1 MPEYDGEVI
10 IHAELDKGDFES
22 NIDRLS
28 RLLQEKKAQIE
39 LLKAQYA
46 SFAKGESKSQEQLNT
61 ENKINQLLEKRN
73 DIVAKLWGS
82 KNVTAAEMVKLNT
95 ELNNTNNT
103 LEALKKKL
111 NTIEISPASTNSVRN
126 LYREIT
132 KAEKE
137 ANKLSN
143 TISQKLEKSAI
154 EQAKSERFAQ
164 TLKSKYDLKA
174 IDLQARLDREKFKS
188 AERADLEQ
196 MKSAERTKARI
207 MLIEA
212 RAASE
217 QIKIAERKLA
227 LDKSIQ
233 AKAEIEQAK
242 SEERKLALDKKIQA
256 KAEIEHIK
264 SEERKLALAQKL
276 QAKAESEQ
284 IKIAENRLAL
294 DKRLQAKAEIEQAK
308 MAERAQVR
316 AQMAQ
321 ERLAKEQARLKALAA
336 KNTKTFGEKFKGVF
350 SSLTSPINS
359 VISGISTLGKRILR
373 LGSYVLIFNVI
384 RSGFRKFRDYI
395 TAALSTNSVFMN
407 SLNKLKSNL
416 MVAFYPIY
424 QYILPALNTLMS
436 VLIKA
441 SSYLANFFSMIT
453 GTTIKQSVSGAKAI
467 YDSQQAMKSTGAA
480 TDSATKS
487 IKDQKAAFDK
497 LGKSIN
503 GSKKELAAFDKLIV
517 LGQDKEKEPKIKTP
531 KDDGFVFTP
540 DTKIP
545 EPDIKWMD
553 DFINSLKSKLKPTIE
568 SFQILGDT
576 IREKIG
582 KFAKTALEDFNRE
595 YLVPISDY
603 LLQQAIPKFN
613 QITTDMING
622 TDWDNLNNSLNNFWK
637 SLEPFNET
645 IGNGLLTFYENVIK
659 PFTEWA
665 IGNFIPA
672 ALDALTGA
680 LKFLNPVAEQAGDY
694 LGKLYNTFLKPAA
707 EWTGELIVNGL
718 KGIGD
723 SLSTIGDWIDKN
735 SWFVEIVGSLI
746 TGITTALIGYNAV
759 MFVTSGALAAAATSA
774 WAFTTALLANPITWI
789 VGLVGLLIAALIEL
803 AIHWDDVKQAGVNF
817 FDAIKKSIQGIMRW
831 FKWLGDEI
839 GKFFGM
845 FKFLGNGVNFS
856 PRDQFDFSKYKP
868 FTSQIPKRMPGL
880 AQGAVLKGGDPM
892 LAYLNDQPRGQTNIE
907 TPLDTMVQ
915 AFNEALSRNNNSAGN
930 VVIQADGDV
939 AGIVDMLRFRIKQR
953 DELIGTNY
961 IQDGIFT

>member
-1 MPEYDGEVI
+1 MG
-10 IHAELDKGDFES
+10 
-22 NIDRLS
+22 
-28 RLLQEKKAQIE
+28 
-39 LLKAQYA
+39 
-46 SFAKGESKSQEQLNT
+46 
-61 ENKINQLLEKRN
+61 
-73 DIVAKLWGS
+73 
-82 KNVTAAEMVKLNT
+82 
-95 ELNNTNNT
+95 
-103 LEALKKKL
+103 
-111 NTIEISPASTNSVRN
+111 
-126 LYREIT
+126 
-132 KAEKE
+132 
-137 ANKLSN
+137 
-143 TISQKLEKSAI
+143 
-154 EQAKSERFAQ
+154 
-164 TLKSKYDLKA
+164 
-174 IDLQARLDREKFKS
+174 
-188 AERADLEQ
+188 
-196 MKSAERTKARI
+196 
-207 MLIEA
+207 
-212 RAASE
+212 
-217 QIKIAERKLA
+217 
-227 LDKSIQ
+227 
-233 AKAEIEQAK
+233 
-242 SEERKLALDKKIQA
+242 
-256 KAEIEHIK
+256 
-264 SEERKLALAQKL
+264 
-276 QAKAESEQ
+276 
-284 IKIAENRLAL
+284 
-294 DKRLQAKAEIEQAK
+294 
-308 MAERAQVR
+308 
-316 AQMAQ
+316 
-321 ERLAKEQARLKALAA
+321 
-336 KNTKTFGEKFKGVF
+336 
-350 SSLTSPINS
+350 
-359 VISGISTLGKRILR
+359 
-373 LGSYVLIFNVI
+373 
-384 RSGFRKFRDYI
+384 
-395 TAALSTNSVFMN
+395 
-407 SLNKLKSNL
+407 
-416 MVAFYPIY
+416 
-424 QYILPALNTLMS
+424 
-436 VLIKA
+436 
-441 SSYLANFFSMIT
+441 
-453 GTTIKQSVSGAKAI
+453 
-467 YDSQQAMKSTGAA
+467 
-480 TDSATKS
+480 
-487 IKDQKAAFDK
+487 K

-517 LGQDKEKEPKIKTP
+517 LGQDKEKDPKIKTP

-540 DTKIP
+540 DTKIT

-553 DFINSLKSKLKPTIE
+553 NFINSLNSKLKPTIE

-680 LKFLNPVAEQAGDY
+680 LEFLNPVAEQSGDY

-803 AIHWDDVKQAGVNF
+803 AIHWDDVKKAGVKF
-817 FDAIKKSIQGIMRW
+817 FDAIKKSIQGIIKW

-856 PRDQFDFSKYKP
+856 PRDQLDFSKYKP
-868 FTSQIPKRMPGL
+868 FTSQIPKGMPGL

-961 IQDGIFT
+961 IQDGIFA